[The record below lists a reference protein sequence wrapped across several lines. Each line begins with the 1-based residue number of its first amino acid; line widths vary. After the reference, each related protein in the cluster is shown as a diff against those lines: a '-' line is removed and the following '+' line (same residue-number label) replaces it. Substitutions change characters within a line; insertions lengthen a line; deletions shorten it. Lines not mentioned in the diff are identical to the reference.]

1 MTDALLDAL
10 ASIDVP
16 HELVACDPSLADTAQ
31 FCEAYGYELQDSANT
46 ILVAGKADP
55 PVHAAC
61 VLLATTRLNVN
72 KVVRKKLGTRKAS
85 FADAATTEQ
94 LTGMTIGGVTPFGL
108 PADLPLWV
116 DAQVLTRTSI
126 VLGGGSRDRKLIA
139 PPEILLALGAEVVDD
154 LALEPAP

>member
-1 MTDALLDAL
+1 MSPMSSWPATRRSPIPLSSARPTVT
-10 ASIDVP
+10 S
-16 HELVACDPSLADTAQ
+16 CRTRRTPSLWQAKPTLP
-31 FCEAYGYELQDSANT
+31 FT
-46 ILVAGKADP
+46 RLVS
-55 PVHAAC
+55 
-61 VLLATTRLNVN
+61 TRLNVN

-139 PPEILLALGAEVVDD
+139 PPEILLALGADVVDD